1 MNRLMTNRDSRSLK
15 ILLIGLIH
23 AHDKQKKKEKK
34 KRAIEM
40 ETRHDLSSNFA
51 KIFLTSFIEV

>member
-1 MNRLMTNRDSRSLK
+1 MNRLMTNRGSRSLK

-23 AHDKQKKKEKK
+23 AHNKKKRRKK

-40 ETRHDLSSNFA
+40 EIRHDLTSHFA
-51 KIFLTSFIEV
+51 